1 MLCTTPLPPASPAGS
16 EISVGAPSPPPPQ
29 SETRRG
35 GEDYFRPLKKLKGI
49 NSHRERSAT
58 PPSRSSLEGVKS
70 FSIADILGHDA
81 TSISVPQHN
90 QQNLHHQP
98 TKIVRPWDHLRGPV
112 HAVRPFLPPAL
123 LHYEHR
129 LALDYQRHLEH
140 LNAQAQLL
148 RHMNMS
154 MDIIPSESGSD
165 RSSSAASDC
174 CSPEIGSS
182 GSRLSEHHHQAQQP
196 TSPHHG
202 GTQHHSQKT
211 KPNGTPLDAL
221 FQMTNKSFDESQG
234 DNLTGTFDVVF
245 ARNTFWQRQRSLSI
259 KLKLRFYLALSYS
272 YLSVVYACI

>member
-16 EISVGAPSPPPPQ
+16 EISVGAPSPPPHK
-29 SETRRG
+29 SESRHG

-49 NSHRERSAT
+49 SSQRERSAT

-70 FSIADILGHDA
+70 FSIADILGHE
-81 TSISVPQHN
+81 SNLSVKQEDQPNH
-90 QQNLHHQP
+90 LHQP

-140 LNAQAQLL
+140 LNAQAQLF
-148 RHMNMS
+148 RHMTMGAA
-154 MDIIPSESGSD
+154 DIIKSESGSE
-165 RSSSAASDC
+165 RSSSVASDC

-182 GSRLSEHHHQAQQP
+182 GSRLSEHHHQAQRAN
-196 TSPHHG
+196 SPRHG
-202 GTQHHSQKT
+202 AAQHHSQKT

-234 DNLTGTFDVVF
+234 DEFTGTFVVLM
-245 ARNTFWQRQRSLSI
+245 APSTLLTNANRMRYNIQHS
-259 KLKLRFYLALSYS
+259 
-272 YLSVVYACI
+272 